1 MCFFIFFLLLRCVL
15 SNLTARPSSAAF
27 SAASRPSAGLSP
39 SRRNVASQLTELL
52 TAFIASVRARSLA
65 VSASAS
71 GVVSG
76 GLSSVAGA
84 VLVVL
89 GRGGAWVWVP
99 RTSVDEAS
107 KRAEAGW
114 ESTSGRCW
122 EKNWWR
128 RRSGALRGGWDAR
141 TVGAAEHVV
150 VDTAWSAGA
159 VEGTGDGGVEGSSA
173 CWGSLL
179 LLGVLASSRVGDFAL
194 LALAPGTTLGGLEE
208 LKNLPPGG
216 FENRE

>member
-1 MCFFIFFLLLRCVL
+1 M
-15 SNLTARPSSAAF
+15 
-27 SAASRPSAGLSP
+27 
-39 SRRNVASQLTELL
+39 ASQLTELL
-52 TAFIASVRARSLA
+52 TAFIANVRARSLA

-84 VLVVL
+84 VLVL

-107 KRAEAGW
+107 KSAEAGW
-114 ESTSGRCW
+114 ASTSGRCW

-141 TVGAAEHVV
+141 TVGAEHVV
-150 VDTAWSAGA
+150 VVSAGVA
-159 VEGTGDGGVEGSSA
+159 EGTGEGGVEVSSGA
-173 CWGSLL
+173 DCWGSLLLL
-179 LLGVLASSRVGDFAL
+179 LLGVLASTRVGDFAL
-194 LALAPGTTLGGLEE
+194 LALAPPGTTLGGLEE